1 MDGRQNNFLLSAP
14 RHLDANSSTNCWHRP
29 ATYYTLSASLTFSL
43 ARTPRNPTFQLLCS
57 ALQAPALPTCPAS
70 RSRHGELSGRTMRGR
85 GNLGSKIMA
94 RIQRAHG
101 KRPNFVPAGWR
112 GLTKSYIRWGAD
124 VCSCSC
130 SLQPSCRSRAR
141 QHRKWQRLQQNSR
154 RPCIRTGDL
163 NI

>member
-1 MDGRQNNFLLSAP
+1 MQTLAP
-14 RHLDANSSTNCWHRP
+14 IAGIALQRITP
-29 ATYYTLSASLTFSL
+29 SLTFSL
-43 ARTPRNPTFQLLCS
+43 ASTPRNPTFQLLCS

-141 QHRKWQRLQQNSR
+141 QHRKRQRLQQNSR